1 MSSLS
6 LCATDAYVIRADG
19 SGRTRLTDSPRF
31 HEGEP
36 PDLANNPVFAPNGT
50 QIMYSHFL
58 PNTMC
63 LPDPSVFMATRTI
76 LHQSTARSEQG
87 RLGHA
92 SLLTVIA
99 RGRD

>member
-58 PNTMC
+58 PMQRRGAPNRAYRGH
-63 LPDPSVFMATRTI
+63 V
-76 LHQSTARSEQG
+76 TARWERAVRFPHRVSYAAVGAPNQ
-87 RLGHA
+87 A
-92 SLLTVIA
+92 VSA
-99 RGRD
+99 

>member
-58 PNTMC
+58 PMQRRGAPNRAYRGH
-63 LPDPSVFMATRTI
+63 V
-76 LHQSTARSEQG
+76 TARWERAVRFPSQNELRRSRRSKQ
-87 RLGHA
+87 A
-92 SLLTVIA
+92 VSA
-99 RGRD
+99 